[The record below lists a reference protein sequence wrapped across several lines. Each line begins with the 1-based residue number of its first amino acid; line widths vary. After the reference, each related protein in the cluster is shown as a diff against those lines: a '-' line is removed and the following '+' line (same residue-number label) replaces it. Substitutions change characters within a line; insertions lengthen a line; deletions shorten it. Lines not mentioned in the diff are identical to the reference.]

1 MAACPYDLCIPF
13 ATPSALPRLMRK
25 LHQSGSEIFV
35 PDGQPQD
42 AALARITHLG
52 IGAHQDDLEF
62 MAFHGIAAC
71 HASERDWFGGVTCT
85 NGAGS
90 SRTGA
95 YAHFSDAQMME
106 KRREEQRR
114 AAELGRYGIMAQLD
128 YPSAAAKRANCAE
141 LCDDLIELLVATQPK
156 IVYTHNLAD
165 KHDTHV
171 AVAMHVIRA
180 IRELPSGQRP
190 GAVHGCEVWRD
201 LDWMPD
207 REKILHDVAGQ
218 EGLAAQVGGVFDS
231 QIAGGKRYDL
241 AVLGRRRANA
251 TFFESHGID
260 QSDAISFAM
269 DLTPLVRDD
278 NLDVAAY
285 VTGFIDRF
293 RADTVERLGRCKGK

>member
-1 MAACPYDLCIPF
+1 M
-13 ATPSALPRLMRK
+13 K
-25 LHQSGSEIFV
+25 LHIPTADTFV
-35 PDGQPQD
+35 PDGQPIE
-42 AALARITHLG
+42 AALGRITHLG

-71 HASERDWFGGVTCT
+71 HGSDSEWFGGVTCT

-95 YAHFSDAQMME
+95 YAQFSDAQMME
-106 KRREEQRR
+106 RRREEQRQAAR
-114 AAELGRYGIMAQLD
+114 AGRYGIMVQLD
-128 YPSAAAKRANCAE
+128 YPSAAAKRADCAE
-141 LCDDLIELLVATQPK
+141 LCDDLKAILAATHPK
-156 IVYTHNLAD
+156 VVYTHNLAD

-180 IRELPSGQRP
+180 IRELPPAQRP
-190 GAVHGCEVWRD
+190 GTVHGCEVWRD
-201 LDWMPD
+201 LDWMLD
-207 REKILHDVAGQ
+207 REKVVHDVAGL

-260 QSDAISFAM
+260 ASDAISFAM

-278 NLDVAAY
+278 KLDVVAY

-293 RADTVERLGRCKGK
+293 RADTVERLSRYKGK